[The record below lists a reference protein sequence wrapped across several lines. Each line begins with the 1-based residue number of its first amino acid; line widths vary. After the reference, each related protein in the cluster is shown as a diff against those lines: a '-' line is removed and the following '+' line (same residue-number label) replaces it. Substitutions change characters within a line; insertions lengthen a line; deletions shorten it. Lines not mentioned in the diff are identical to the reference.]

1 MHFGHLA
8 ESGEAGTIVSQTD
21 LRPAIQASGEL
32 KEMTESMNRIARL
45 PVLAAATIMLVVSA
59 TGCKRL
65 EARDQLNKGVE
76 AYKEQRYD
84 EAIDHF
90 QRAVNLDPTYPMT
103 RTYLATAY
111 AQEVVPG
118 MDTPENEKAAQLAI
132 DQFEKVL
139 DADPGDTTA
148 LKQIATMYYDLKKFD
163 LAKQWQQKV
172 LAADPK
178 DADAA
183 YTIGVIDWT
192 QAYANAVQALQSVG
206 MQDDSAGNTKMPR
219 KVCQEIQEQNTPLID
234 EGLHYLLMVVDPNNP
249 DGYLGSFANAQKPGG
264 NGLRP
269 SDDSAMVYLN
279 LMYRRKA
286 DLDCTDATA
295 RKADLAQADAWREK
309 ALGTRRANEEKA
321 NSKVNGVVIQ

>member
-1 MHFGHLA
+1 
-8 ESGEAGTIVSQTD
+8 
-21 LRPAIQASGEL
+21 
-32 KEMTESMNRIARL
+32 MNRIARL
-45 PVLAAATIMLVVSA
+45 PVLAAATVLMVVSA

-76 AYKEQRYD
+76 AYKEARYE

-118 MDTPENEKAAQLAI
+118 LDTPDNEKHAQMAI
-132 DQFEKVL
+132 DEFQKVL

-148 LKQIATMYYDLKKFD
+148 LKQIATMYYDLKKWD
-163 LAKQWQQKV
+163 LAKQWQLKV
-172 LAADPK
+172 LDTDPK

-192 QAYANAVQALQSVG
+192 QAYANAVKALQG
-206 MQDDSAGNTKMPR
+206 AGLQDDSQGNAKMPK
-219 KVCQEIQEQNTPLID
+219 KVCKAIQDENTQLVN
-234 EGLHYLLMVVDPNNP
+234 EGLQYL
-249 DGYLGSFANAQKPGG
+249 QKAIDI
-264 NGLRP
+264 RP
-269 SDDSAMVYLN
+269 SDDSAMVYMN

-286 DLDCTDATA
+286 DLECGNDAA
-295 RKADLAQADAWREK
+295 RKADLAQADKWREK

-321 NSKVNGVVIQ
+321 NSKVNGVVLQ

>member
-1 MHFGHLA
+1 
-8 ESGEAGTIVSQTD
+8 
-21 LRPAIQASGEL
+21 
-32 KEMTESMNRIARL
+32 MNRIARL
-45 PVLAAATIMLVVSA
+45 PVLAATTILLVVSA

-76 AYKEQRYD
+76 AYKSQKYD

-111 AQEVVPG
+111 AQLVVPG
-118 MDTPENEKAAQLAI
+118 MDTPDNEQHAQMAI

-139 DADPGDTTA
+139 EADPSDSTA

-172 LAADPK
+172 LNADPK

-192 QAYANAVQALQSVG
+192 QAYANAVKALQSAG
-206 MQDDSAGNTKMPR
+206 LQDNSQGNAKMPK
-219 KVCQEIQEQNTPLID
+219 KVCQQIQSENTPLVD
-234 EGLHYLLMVVDPNNP
+234 EGLHYLLMVVSPSDP
-249 DGYLGSFANAQKPGG
+249 DAYLGPYANAPKMTG

-279 LMYRRKA
+279 LLYRRKA
-286 DLDCTDATA
+286 DLECGNDAA
-295 RKADLAQADAWREK
+295 RKADLAKADQWRTK

-321 NSKVNGVVIQ
+321 NSKVSGVVLQ

>member
-1 MHFGHLA
+1 
-8 ESGEAGTIVSQTD
+8 
-21 LRPAIQASGEL
+21 
-32 KEMTESMNRIARL
+32 MNRIARL
-45 PVLAAATIMLVVSA
+45 PVLAAATIMLVASA

-76 AYKEQRYD
+76 AYKEARYE

-118 MDTPENEKAAQLAI
+118 LDTPDNEKHAQMAI
-132 DQFEKVL
+132 DEFQKVL
-139 DADPGDTTA
+139 DADPTDTTA

-163 LAKQWQQKV
+163 LAKQWQLKV
-172 LAADPK
+172 LNADPK

-192 QAYANAVQALQSVG
+192 QAYANAVKALQGAG
-206 MQDDSAGNTKMPR
+206 MQDNSQGNAKMPK
-219 KVCQEIQEQNTPLID
+219 KVCSDVQQQNTPLID
-234 EGLHYLLMVVDPNNP
+234 EGLHYLLLVVDPSNN
-249 DGYLGSFANAQKPGG
+249 DAYLGAYASAPRVNGK
-264 NGLRP
+264 GLRP

-279 LMYRRKA
+279 LLYRRKA
-286 DLDCTDATA
+286 DLECGNDAA

>member
-1 MHFGHLA
+1 
-8 ESGEAGTIVSQTD
+8 
-21 LRPAIQASGEL
+21 
-32 KEMTESMNRIARL
+32 MTESMNRIVRL
-45 PVLAAATIMLVVSA
+45 PVLAAATILLVGSSI
-59 TGCKRL
+59 GCKRL

-118 MDTPENEKAAQLAI
+118 MDTPDNEQHAQMAI

-139 DADPGDTTA
+139 EADPSDSTA
-148 LKQIATMYYDLKKFD
+148 LKQIASIYYNLKKFD
-163 LAKQWQQKV
+163 LAKQWQLKV

-192 QAYANAVQALQSVG
+192 QAYANAVKALQG
-206 MQDDSAGNTKMPR
+206 AGLQDDSQGNVKMPK
-219 KVCQEIQEQNTPLID
+219 KVCQQIQQQNTSLIQ
-234 EGLHYLLMVVDPNNP
+234 EGLHYLLMVVDPANA
-249 DGYLGSFANAQKPGG
+249 DAYLGSFASAPKMSGK
-264 NGLRP
+264 GLRP
-269 SDDSAMVYLN
+269 TDDQAMVYLN
-279 LMYRRKA
+279 LIYRRKA
-286 DLDCTDATA
+286 DLDCTDPDA